1 MTKKMIFYS
10 GSAGGVEHDLR
21 TDSGREIAW
30 IGPEGQV
37 RTPKERK
44 KETLYPGLFKAAG
57 KVYTSWKGL
66 CAKKGDGEN
75 LYYDVYGREVVYIAE
90 LFPCFDSYDYMN
102 ETRHYRWFFLKEDGK
117 LTRVY
122 HTDTRPT
129 IEITEDVRY
138 VENRCLEDLQKLGW
152 VEKA

>member
-1 MTKKMIFYS
+1 MTYKMIICPD
-10 GSAGGVEHDLR
+10 SAKGVKHDLR

-30 IGPEGQV
+30 IGPAGQV
-37 RTPKERK
+37 RTPEERT
-44 KETLYPGLFKAAG
+44 KETLHPGLFKAAG
-57 KVYTSWKGL
+57 KTYTSWKGL
-66 CAKKGDGEN
+66 CAKKGDQED

-102 ETRHYRWFFLKEDGK
+102 ENRHYRWFFLKENEK

-122 HTDTRPT
+122 YTDTRPT

-138 VENRCLEDLQKLGW
+138 VENRCMESLQQLGW
-152 VEKA
+152 IEKT